1 MAGSKP
7 GKGKAPKGAVP
18 AKGAAPAAGA
28 KGGKPAFPGAAMPFA
43 KGGGRAKKAPKGGR

>member
-18 AKGAAPAAGA
+18 AKGTAKAPPFPGAVMPYARGGGRVTKAPA
-28 KGGKPAFPGAAMPFA
+28 KGGK
-43 KGGGRAKKAPKGGR
+43 

>member
-18 AKGAAPAAGA
+18 AKGTGKAP
-28 KGGKPAFPGAAMPFA
+28 PFPGAVMPYA
-43 KGGGRAKKAPKGGR
+43 KGGGRKKKAPPAKGGK